1 MAITM
6 NPNKYYRRVLWLNI
20 LYMII
25 VGLISAYVFKNEYE
39 RELFLGNN
47 LKDHYDWGKI
57 IFFISLTPS
66 VITFV
71 ALKKVIRNPL
81 SCFIFSAPIFPVNY
95 FLVSFAMLVS
105 VASHI
110 KII

>member
-1 MAITM
+1 M
-6 NPNKYYRRVLWLNI
+6 NSNKYYRRVLWLNI
-20 LYMII
+20 FYMMI
-25 VGLISAYVFKNEYE
+25 VALISAYVFKNEYE
-39 RELFLGNN
+39 RELFLGNDP
-47 LKDHYDWGKI
+47 KAHYEEWRRI

-66 VITFV
+66 VITFI

-81 SCFIFSAPIFPVNY
+81 SCLIFSVPIFPVNY
-95 FLVSFAMLVS
+95 VLVSFATIVS